1 MACKSTLF
9 IYNKALKNTDYDSIF
24 PATKNNI
31 TIFATIFKE
40 FYE

>member
-1 MACKSTLF
+1 MGCKSTHF
-9 IYNKALKNTDYDSIF
+9 IYNKALKNADYDYIF

-31 TIFATIFKE
+31 TIFATILRS